1 MTQDCPTKIPV
12 QMIRVMKA
20 MDLTKFHLSKGIS
33 VTAYQKSWFI
43 IINDINA
50 LFYDVIIMMRPLRDG

>member
-1 MTQDCPTKIPV
+1 
-12 QMIRVMKA
+12 MIRVMKA